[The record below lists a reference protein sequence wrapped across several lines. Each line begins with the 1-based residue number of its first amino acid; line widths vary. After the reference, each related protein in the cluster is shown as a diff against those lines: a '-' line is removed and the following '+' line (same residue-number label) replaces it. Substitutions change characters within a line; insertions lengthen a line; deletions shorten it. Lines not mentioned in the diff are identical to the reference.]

1 MENRRAMAVLFTT
14 LFLVMLGFGIVI
26 PVLPF
31 LVVSQQGTSATLG
44 LLMATYS
51 VMQFIFA
58 PLWGRLSDRIGR
70 RPVLLAGLVGY
81 GLSFMIFGLATQL
94 WMLFA
99 ARIVAGIISSATLP
113 TAMAYIAD
121 VTDPGSRAKG
131 MGLMG
136 AAMGLGMIFGPAV
149 GGWLGHY
156 GFGIPFLAAAGLA
169 LINAGLTY
177 FMLPE
182 SLKKLRPERETKSIL
197 SFKLLS
203 DVRLVLYGLSFIA
216 SFVVALFESTFT
228 LFSADKLG
236 FGPREMGI
244 VFTILGIFTVV
255 TQAGLISRMMKRFG
269 DFAVIIAGLMISAAG
284 FVLIMA
290 AKDMIMMVLFTA
302 FFSVGSS
309 LLRPGISTLVTKSA
323 GEDEQGE
330 VVGLMQSFDSLGR
343 ILGPAA
349 GGVAYGFN
357 HNSPY
362 LLGAVCLAFALYLA
376 KNYTARI
383 RQILR

>member
-1 MENRRAMAVLFTT
+1 M
-14 LFLVMLGFGIVI
+14 
-26 PVLPF
+26 
-31 LVVSQQGTSATLG
+31 
-44 LLMATYS
+44 
-51 VMQFIFA
+51 
-58 PLWGRLSDRIGR
+58 
-70 RPVLLAGLVGY
+70 
-81 GLSFMIFGLATQL
+81 
-94 WMLFA
+94 
-99 ARIVAGIISSATLP
+99 
-113 TAMAYIAD
+113 
-121 VTDPGSRAKG
+121 
-131 MGLMG
+131 
-136 AAMGLGMIFGPAV
+136 
-149 GGWLGHY
+149 
-156 GFGIPFLAAAGLA
+156 
-169 LINAGLTY
+169 
-177 FMLPE
+177 
-182 SLKKLRPERETKSIL
+182 
-197 SFKLLS
+197 
-203 DVRLVLYGLSFIA
+203 RLVLYGLSFIA

-323 GEDEQGE
+323 DEDEQGE